1 MRLCGQCLNSCEIF
15 NDFTSYFGGETLKL
29 HEYQAKELFAK
40 YGLPVTPGLLVKH
53 LSEVNPVLEKFP
65 RGPWVVKAQI
75 HAGGRGKAGGVK
87 IAKSELDLQQKAS
100 DILGMT
106 LVSPQTGPQGKIVKK
121 IFITPAEDYVKELYV
136 SVVLDRGHRRP
147 VILASAEGGTEIEEL
162 AATKPESIHK
172 IFLNPVDGLLP
183 YQARQLYLRLGL
195 SREKINQGAKL
206 FQGLVRMFLE
216 LDLSMIEV
224 NPLVVLKSGD
234 LHCLDAKVSFEDNG
248 LARHKEYESWRDPDE
263 EDPREMEAAK
273 HGLSYISLDGDI
285 GCLVNGAGL
294 AMATADAIQHFGGS
308 PANFLDVG
316 GGATAKAVTEAFK
329 IILSDSRVKAI
340 LVNIFGGIMKCDL
353 IAQGIL
359 EAAKEVG
366 MKLPLVIRL
375 EGTNVEKGRE
385 LLAKSDL
392 KYRFAPSMDEAAK
405 AVVASAKEAVS

>member
-1 MRLCGQCLNSCEIF
+1 
-15 NDFTSYFGGETLKL
+15 LKL

-40 YGLPVTPGLLVKH
+40 YGLPVTPGTLVKH
-53 LSEVNPVLEKFP
+53 LSEVDQALQTFP
-65 RGPWVVKAQI
+65 QAPWVVKAQI

-87 IAKSELDLQQKAS
+87 IAKSEVELRQKAS

-106 LVSPQTGPQGKIVKK
+106 LISPQTGPQGKTVKK

-136 SVVLDRGHRRP
+136 SVVLDRAHRCP

-162 AATKPESIHK
+162 AATKPQSIHK
-172 IFLNPVDGLLP
+172 VFLNPVDGLLP

-195 SREKINQGAKL
+195 NKEKINQGAKL
-206 FQGLVRMFLE
+206 FQDLVRMFLE
-216 LDLSMIEV
+216 LDLSLIEV
-224 NPLVVLKSGD
+224 NPLVVLKDGR

-248 LARHKEYESWRDPDE
+248 LARHKDYEAWRDPDE
-263 EDPREMEAAK
+263 EDAREMEAAK
-273 HGLSYISLDGDI
+273 HGLSYISLDGNI

-316 GGATAKAVTEAFK
+316 GGATAQAVTEAFK
-329 IILSDSRVKAI
+329 IILSDKRVKAI
-340 LVNIFGGIMKCDL
+340 LVNIFGGIMKCDV

-359 EAAKEVG
+359 TAAKEVG
-366 MKLPLVIRL
+366 MSLPLVIRL
-375 EGTNVEKGRE
+375 EGTNVQKGRE

-392 KYRFAPSMDEAAK
+392 KYKFASSMDEAAK
-405 AVVASAKEAVS
+405 TVVAAAQEAQP